1 MEVRITISG
10 IGVTIPK
17 IGFGVNVFTGCYLEI
32 RASKNSPIKVF
43 GVKDHLSLGDGSGS
57 IIVGHAKTSWITVM
71 NPESLV
77 LLNTQNLNGSKV
89 EIEVKGTSF
98 GHANGDI
105 GFKVF
110 DDVGNSKTILDKY
123 NIPMEAMQLASTK
136 VRGKISLLN
145 IATAA

>member
-17 IGFGVNVFTGCYLEI
+17 IGFGVNVFSGCYLEF
-32 RASKNSPIKVF
+32 RASKNTPVKVF
-43 GVKDHLSLGDGSGS
+43 GIKDYLSLGDGSGS
-57 IIVGHAKTSWITVM
+57 IIIGHARTSWITVM
-71 NPESLV
+71 DPKSLV
-77 LLNTQNLNGSKV
+77 LLNTQNLSGSTV

-110 DDVGNSKTILDKY
+110 DSIGNSKTILEKY
-123 NIPMEAMQLASTK
+123 NIPMEAIQLASTK

-145 IATAA
+145 VATAA